1 MPTLPIAVA
10 HYGRHDPTT
19 HVGGV
24 ETFARNLRLIF
35 EEVALLHPKSP
46 DLRAWARRGL
56 PIVCDNQTVLDWP
69 PEVPVIGFQHGVA
82 AVKATHTRSFTDRR
96 LARRQAK
103 AATRPNTLWVACAQW
118 IARTFEQRH
127 GNGARH
133 VVYHQVDLDRFDGQR
148 RDVDPRLVLHD
159 ARTEPKGK
167 ALVEDLA
174 AAFPQWR
181 LEPLACTPQEV
192 PDRMRRARAFL
203 HLSRYEGNS
212 IVCNEA
218 MAMDLPCLFTRV
230 GLMQDEDGP
239 TEVEVIDADRAF
251 GDRAWLRE
259 RFGAFLGGLDEREV
273 HPRQWVLEHAH
284 LDVARRS
291 WQRVIEDWQRLPGA
305 GRPPGASG

>member
-24 ETFARNLRLIF
+24 ETFARNLRLVF
-35 EEVALLHPKSP
+35 DEVALLHPKSAE
-46 DLRAWARRGL
+46 LKAWRERGL
-56 PIVCDNQTVLDWP
+56 PIICDNQTVLDWP
-69 PEVPVIGFQHGVA
+69 DSVPVIGFQHGVA

-96 LARRQAK
+96 LARGQAK
-103 AATRPNTLWVACAQW
+103 AARRERTVWVACAQW
-118 IARTFEQRH
+118 ISRTFQALH

-148 RDVDPRLVLHD
+148 REIDPRLVLHD

-167 ALVEDLA
+167 ALVERLQ
-174 AAFPQWR
+174 AAFPQWK
-181 LEPLACTPQEV
+181 LEPLACTPQQV

-230 GLMQDEDGP
+230 GLMQDEGGP
-239 TEVEVIDADRAF
+239 DEVEVIDADRAF
-251 GDRAWLRE
+251 GEPAWLVE
-259 RFGAFLGGLDEREV
+259 RFAAFVDGLDDREV
-273 HPRQWVLEHAH
+273 HPRRWVLEHAT
-284 LDVARRS
+284 LPVARAG
-291 WQRVIEDWQRLPGA
+291 WQRVIDDWRELG
-305 GRPPGASG
+305 G